1 MLDPCASIVV
11 DILLDLRF
19 LLPWSWFV
27 DWHLDLKK
35 EVKSLQISSNF
46 ALYIYNTPLQSQTH
60 YYEASPSPCSL
71 ESDYQ
76 LLHVHPSPHSTI
88 VGDEAG
94 VHFGDD
100 NHDDDHDEEPW

>member
-1 MLDPCASIVV
+1 M
-11 DILLDLRF
+11 R
-19 LLPWSWFV
+19 LP
-27 DWHLDLKK
+27 
-35 EVKSLQISSNF
+35 
-46 ALYIYNTPLQSQTH
+46 PP
-60 YYEASPSPCSL
+60 PSSL